1 MKKLI
6 LALAFISSLS
16 QMTVAQEIE
25 TTLSDTDL
33 TEIQQNVC
41 SVSLTSISDETALGN
56 PLATNNLGQYTY
68 TKTETYYVSDDDDD
82 DDDDDDGFY
91 TTRTVTVTVD
101 AVEVDSTIQDNLSNP
116 SAQEEVTNICL

>member
-6 LALAFISSLS
+6 LALAYISSLS

-68 TKTETYYVSDDDDD
+68 TKTETYYVSGDDDDD
-82 DDDDDDGFY
+82 DEGFY

>member
-6 LALAFISSLS
+6 TTLAFLVNLS
-16 QMTVAQEIE
+16 PIVVAQEIE

-41 SVSLTSISDETALGN
+41 SVSLPSISDETAMGN
-56 PLATNNLGQYTY
+56 PLVSNDLGQYTY
-68 TKTETYYVSDDDDD
+68 TKTETYYVSTDDDDD
-82 DDDDDDGFY
+82 EGFY
-91 TTRTVTVTVD
+91 TTRTVTFTVD

>member
-16 QMTVAQEIE
+16 SMAVAQEIE
-25 TTLSDTDL
+25 TTLNDTDL

-41 SVSLTSISDETALGN
+41 SVSLPTISDETALGN
-56 PLATNNLGQYTY
+56 PLATNDLGQYTY
-68 TKTETYYVSDDDDD
+68 TKTETYYVSGDDDDD
-82 DDDDDDGFY
+82 EEGFY
-91 TTRTVTVTVD
+91 TTRNVTVTVD
-101 AVEVDSTIQDNLSNP
+101 AAEVDSTIQDNLSHP